1 MSRRD
6 FLAAGQHAIF
16 RDAAVP
22 AAADG
27 SGKAF
32 KIFDIRFEFLRA
44 AGEDTRAPVKLA
56 HRRLFLLSNHF
67 KPSGGAGSAY
77 SVDSASN
84 CPQEWQAI

>member
-6 FLAAGQHAIF
+6 FLAAGQFAF
-16 RDAAVP
+16 FWSAAVP

-32 KIFDIRFEFLRA
+32 KISDIRLEFLRA

-67 KPSGGAGSAY
+67 KLRGNAGSAY
-77 SVDSASN
+77 SVDSVSN
-84 CPQEWQAI
+84 CPQV